1 MRLIIILLLSIS
13 LAGTSCI
20 KDPYPVKGML
30 VGYDLRDCACCGGYL
45 LNLNDDT
52 TWNAGTKVAGV
63 LPSNLV
69 FSPDDMPLRV
79 QFDYVDGGT
88 CLPESITVTKIKRR

>member
-1 MRLIIILLLSIS
+1 MRTFFLILLATS
-13 LAGTSCI
+13 LFAGACI
-20 KDPYPVKGML
+20 KDPYPVKGTL
-30 VGYDLRDCACCGGYL
+30 VGYDPRDCACCGGYL

-52 TWNAGTKVAGV
+52 TWNAETRVSSV

-69 FSPDDMPLRV
+69 FTPEDLPLKV
-79 QFDYVDGGT
+79 QFDYTDGGS

>member
-1 MRLIIILLLSIS
+1 MRLIIILILSIS
-13 LAGTSCI
+13 LASTSCI

-30 VGYDLRDCACCGGYL
+30 VGYDPRDCACCGGYL

-52 TWNAGTKVAGV
+52 TWNAETKVAGT

-69 FSPDDMPLRV
+69 FSPDDLPLRV
-79 QFDYVDGGT
+79 QFDYRDGGT
-88 CLPESITVTKIKRR
+88 CLPESITIIRIKRR